1 MNFYKETMKVNT
13 MVDRFGNMYSGS
25 FLKLSLVLFL
35 FFTSIGHSHGEDK
48 LGPNGGYIRMPGAF
62 HTEVVMDG
70 SNKMRVYLLDM
81 NWKNSSVKDS
91 ALEVTVMQSNQTNKG
106 ICVIVDNYYSCELPE
121 GFNLKP
127 GTMKVKAQRKKLKGT
142 AVYELPLQLK
152 KIEKTE
158 KNHGGHH

>member
-1 MNFYKETMKVNT
+1 MKVSA
-13 MVDRFGNMYSGS
+13 MVDRFENLFSGS
-25 FLKLSLVLFL
+25 FLILSLILSL
-35 FFTSIGHSHGEDK
+35 LFTSIGHSHGEDK

-70 SNKMRVYLLDM
+70 SNKLRVYLLDM
-81 NWKNSSVKDS
+81 NWMNSSVKDS
-91 ALEVTVMQSNQTNKG
+91 ALEVTVIQSNQTSKG
-106 ICVIVDNYYSCELPE
+106 KCVIVDNYYSCELPE
-121 GFNLKP
+121 GFNQKP
-127 GTMKVKAQRKKLKGT
+127 GIMKVKALRKKLKGN